1 MQYTAEATQEQNIIP
16 EYKPFKL
23 YKTGAIGAVAFFG
36 GIMAGAILLSENF
49 KILGQKQQARN
60 TLLLSAIAT
69 FTFGVLMA
77 FIPAMENMPRLVI
90 PLLSGIAF
98 QLLTNRFQ
106 KNKIEEHIEHG
117 GQTFSFWRVLGM
129 ILLGTVC
136 TAILIAI
143 PIFISMLILE

>member
-1 MQYTAEATQEQNIIP
+1 MQYTPETTQEQNIIP
-16 EYKPFKL
+16 EYTPYKL
-23 YKTGAIGAVAFFG
+23 FKTGAIGAGAFFG

-49 KILGQKQQARN
+49 KILGQKKQARN
-60 TLLLSAIAT
+60 TLLLSAIAS
-69 FTFGVLMA
+69 FTLGVLMA
-77 FIPAMENMPRLVI
+77 FIPAMENIPRMVI

-106 KNKIEEHIEHG
+106 KNRIEEHIENG
-117 GQTFSFWRVLGM
+117 GTTFSFWRVLGM
-129 ILLGTVC
+129 VLLGTVC